1 MTGCKLCAVYN
12 DFFAMG
18 QGLFTITPC
27 SADLSTINPD
37 PGKPAMASPEKVI
50 RIDSLLAGLF
60 EKRQWDRRL
69 GLHAIFQNWPGVV
82 GKEIARQAE
91 PHVIRGTVLWV
102 NVSDSVWMQQL
113 HLQKLHLLEKINAS
127 LPGPEKISDVRFQ
140 VDAALG
146 REEATPEAHKQAPP
160 LQSIDPEALKDFER
174 LVASIVDPETRSRL
188 LSLWKKAH
196 RFPSPAGGE

>member
-127 LPGPEKISDVRFQ
+127 LPGPEKISDLRFQ
-140 VDAALG
+140 VNAALG
-146 REEATPEAHKQAPP
+146 QEESAPEVPEPVSTPRPV
-160 LQSIDPEALKDFER
+160 DPQALKDFER
-174 LVASIVDPETRSRL
+174 LVAAIGDAETRNRL

-196 RFPSPAGGE
+196 GFPPALGRE